1 MPSFLYDRDG
11 TSHSWDTLWQAIEQ
25 AATSFRPVLR
35 TASLLELIAATVH
48 ALVSGES
55 LLLLDGDLSDEEV
68 ERLLLPGEHINA
80 VSSVREQVALPSNR
94 ESLSA
99 ALASQPPG
107 KLTLLTSG
115 TTGLPKRVTHSWA
128 TLARNVSTHE
138 RHSKD
143 VWALAYNPS
152 HMAGI
157 QVLIQALANANP
169 IINVFG
175 LGPEAVCAALTK
187 HQVSHIS
194 ASPTFYRL
202 LVSAKTALPN
212 IRNATFGG
220 ERLSQDTEQALRQLL
235 PNARFLNIYASTE
248 IGTLLRADGDT
259 FSIDP
264 KLADKIRVV
273 EQQLQVHR
281 SLLGE
286 VDNSAMLDGDWY
298 NTGDIVEIVEAS
310 PLRVRFVSRDR
321 DLVSVG
327 SYSVN
332 LMEVEDTLLMHP
344 GIREARVSALPNS
357 VLGNLIAAEIVLQ
370 DEPLDETQLRLWL
383 AERLQNFKMP
393 RQITTV
399 ETLPQT
405 RTGKLQR

>member
-1 MPSFLYDRDG
+1 MPGLLHDSDG
-11 TSHSWDTLWQAIEQ
+11 SCYSWEALWQALEQ
-25 AATSFRPVLR
+25 SANGYRPVLR
-35 TASLLELIAATVH
+35 TASLIELIAATIH
-48 ALVSGES
+48 ALVAGEN
-55 LLLLDGDLSDEEV
+55 LLLLDSDLSDDEV
-68 ERLLLPGEHINA
+68 ERLLLPGEQVNA
-80 VSSVREQVALPSNR
+80 IATSQQRAVLPTSR
-94 ESLSA
+94 ESLCN
-99 ALASQPPG
+99 ALASQPSG

-115 TTGLPKRVTHSWA
+115 TTGLPKRVTHAWA
-128 TLARNVSTHE
+128 TLSRNVSTHE
-138 RHSKD
+138 RHRND

-175 LGPEAVCAALTK
+175 LGPEAACAALAK
-187 HQVSHIS
+187 HQASHIS

-202 LVSAKTALPN
+202 LAAAKTKLPN
-212 IRNATFGG
+212 IRSATFGG
-220 ERLSQDTEQALRQLL
+220 ERLSQDTEQSLRQLL

-248 IGTLLRADGDT
+248 IGTLLRAEGDT
-259 FSIDP
+259 FTIDP
-264 KLADKIRVV
+264 KLAGKIRIG

-286 VDNSAMLDGDWY
+286 VDNSAALDGQWY
-298 NTGDIVEIVEAS
+298 KTGDIVEVVEET
-310 PLRVRFVSRDR
+310 PLRIRFVSRDR

-332 LMEVEDTLLMHP
+332 LMEVEDALLMHP
-344 GIREARVSALPNS
+344 GIREARVSAQPNS
-357 VLGNLIAAEIVLQ
+357 VLGNLITAEIVLQ
-370 DEPLDETQLRLWL
+370 DEPLDETQLRQWL
-383 AERLQNFKMP
+383 AQRLQNFKIP

-399 ETLPQT
+399 ATLPQT